1 VVGAGV
7 DVFGNVTGVAVATKG
22 AGVDVFG
29 NVTGVAVA
37 TKGAGVTVG
46 IPAMAVATR
55 SFTICSTSASDGP
68 KEQATAAA
76 ETKTTR
82 SNQRK
87 RISPL

>member
-1 VVGAGV
+1 MV
-7 DVFGNVTGVAVATKG
+7 G

-46 IPAMAVATR
+46 IPAMAVAMR
-55 SFTICSTSASDGP
+55 SFTICSTSSTDGP

-76 ETKTTR
+76 EMRTPEEGASALYKYD
-82 SNQRK
+82 SYEK
-87 RISPL
+87 